1 MPKTPLFLAIAL
13 GVVCV
18 SLQSVA
24 EDAPSSRDDLPK
36 IETSDAFNKLKDLLG
51 DWEGK
56 LEKSTGEVLDLKL
69 SYTLVS
75 NDSVIIESALEGG
88 VPMITTY
95 TDRFGKLT
103 ATHYCALGNQP
114 MFTLAALTDT
124 AIDFDFD
131 PVCGLKEGEHK
142 FVKDWKINHDPK
154 NANVLVT
161 EYLLINEDKS
171 LETSVANLKRV
182 TK

>member
-1 MPKTPLFLAIAL
+1 MPKTPLLFLAIAL

-18 SLQSVA
+18 SLQGIA
-24 EDAPSSRDDLPK
+24 EDAPKSRDDLPK

-88 VPMITTY
+88 VPMIPPT
-95 TDRFGKLT
+95 RI
-103 ATHYCALGNQP
+103 ASA
-114 MFTLAALTDT
+114 
-124 AIDFDFD
+124 
-131 PVCGLKEGEHK
+131 
-142 FVKDWKINHDPK
+142 
-154 NANVLVT
+154 
-161 EYLLINEDKS
+161 S
-171 LETSVANLKRV
+171 
-182 TK
+182 

>member
-1 MPKTPLFLAIAL
+1 MPKTPLLFLAIAL

-18 SLQSVA
+18 SLQGIA
-24 EDAPSSRDDLPK
+24 EDAPKSRDDLPK

-51 DWEGK
+51 DWDGK
-56 LEKSTGEVLDLKL
+56 LERSTGEVLDLKL

-75 NDSVIIESALEGG
+75 NDSVIIESALQDGE
-88 VPMITTY
+88 PMITTY

-114 MFTLAALTDT
+114 MFTLAALTGT

-154 NANVLVT
+154 NADVLVT

-171 LETSVANLKRV
+171 LETSVAN
-182 TK
+182 